1 MHINMSSGGRPDR
14 HAFTLVELLVVIAI
28 IGVLVGLLLPAVQSA
43 REAARRLKCQN
54 NMKQIGL
61 GAHLYENTY
70 GWFPNAVLQPHDGLQ
85 QVGNFV
91 ALLPFVE
98 QSALY
103 DLYHPK
109 VRWNDPLNQ
118 ATITSKVPLYHCPSA
133 PDLVWTA
140 GLNAPNPANP
150 SGTMDVG
157 DYFPIMTTNYPT
169 PRYAEGILSIWNDAH
184 TSAAYTNRARASN
197 VLDGL
202 SNSLMYS
209 EQAARSQT
217 WKMGRMTSATNSG
230 NAQHAGWGSY
240 AGAQPIRVFD
250 GAGNSLPPGL
260 ENAAA
265 CTINCSN
272 NAGIYAFHS
281 GGSNFALGDGS
292 VRFITESISWPTLRA
307 MISRAEH
314 EIVTDADL

>member
-1 MHINMSSGGRPDR
+1 MPINMSSRNRFKRSG
-14 HAFTLVELLVVIAI
+14 FTLVELLVVIAI
-28 IGVLVGLLLPAVQSA
+28 IGVVVGLLLPAVQSA
-43 REAARRLKCQN
+43 REAARRLQCQN

-70 GWFPNAVLQPHDGLQ
+70 GWFPNAVLQAHDAFQ

-98 QSALY
+98 QSALSEQ
-103 DLYHPK
+103 YHPSVK
-109 VRWNDPLNQ
+109 WNDPLNQ
-118 ATITSKVPLYHCPSA
+118 ATINAKVPLYHCPSA
-133 PDLVWTA
+133 PELTWLA
-140 GLNAPNPANP
+140 GLNAPSPANAT
-150 SGTMDVG
+150 GQMDVG

-169 PRYAEGILSIWNDAH
+169 PRYAEAILSIWNDAH
-184 TSAAYTNRARASN
+184 TSASYTNRARISN

-240 AGAQPIRVFD
+240 SGAQPIRVFD
-250 GAGNSLPPGL
+250 GNGNSLAPGL
-260 ENAAA
+260 ENTAA

-272 NAGIYAFHS
+272 NAGIYAFHT

-292 VRFITESISWPTLRA
+292 VRFITESISWLTLRA
-307 MISRAEH
+307 MISRSEH
-314 EIVTDADL
+314 EIVTDADF